1 MSFPTCS
8 QFTEKS
14 LTVQAALAL
23 ACAELGISET
33 DQAKRE
39 SVAILMAP
47 LAKSGQAS
55 IRSTEDLCSVS
66 ISNGEVK
73 LCLHNSLPERP
84 SGKASRLRPL
94 AQIRH
99 RRRLS

>member
-1 MSFPTCS
+1 MSFPPCS
-8 QFTEKS
+8 QFREKS

-23 ACAELGISET
+23 ACRELGIRET

-55 IRSTEDLCSVS
+55 INRLKTFAVS
-66 ISNGEVK
+66 QFRMG
-73 LCLHNSLPERP
+73 R
-84 SGKASRLRPL
+84 
-94 AQIRH
+94 
-99 RRRLS
+99 